1 MTSSDPPY
9 LKYARVE
16 RERRWL
22 LAAAPDLAT
31 ATRAMDIRDRYLI
44 GTRLR
49 LREVTDADGTVVRK
63 LGHKVRLGDGPGE
76 VACTSVYLDDTEWEM
91 LAALPADILEKRRTV
106 LPVEGGAVAVDVFG
120 GHLVGLVLAEIDN
133 QDGPSID
140 LPASFHSLGE
150 VTDDEVFTGAAL
162 ARSS

>member
-22 LAAAPDLAT
+22 LAAAPDLAA
-31 ATRAMDIRDRYLI
+31 ATRAMDIRDRYLR

-49 LREVTDADGTVVRK
+49 LREVTEADGTAVRK
-63 LGHKVRLGDGPGE
+63 LGHKVRLGEGPGE

-140 LPASFHSLGE
+140 LPASFHSMGE

>member
-1 MTSSDPPY
+1 VTSSDPRY

-31 ATRAMDIRDRYLI
+31 ATRALDIRDRYLRD
-44 GTRLR
+44 TRLR
-49 LREVTDADGTVVRK
+49 LREVSEADGTVVRK
-63 LGHKVRLGDGPGE
+63 LGHKVRTGDGPGE
-76 VACTSVYLDDTEWEM
+76 VACTSVYLDDSEWDL
-91 LAALPADILEKRRTV
+91 LATLPADVLEKRRTV

-120 GHLVGLVLAEIDN
+120 GHLFGLVLAEIDSG
-133 QDGPSID
+133 DGDSIE
-140 LPASFHSLGE
+140 LPESFHSMGE